1 MLRRRRLSLRLFC
14 NNMALRFRRR
24 HWRQGL
30 KRSEHMRKE
39 RLIESTSDELIQINT
54 ATGADLSARKP
65 GKVYLVGAGPAD
77 PDLITVK
84 GLRCLRVADVVIYD
98 SLASPQL
105 LEEAHPRAERVYVGK
120 RAGHHCMKQEQIN
133 ALLIQ
138 YAQQGQIV
146 VRLKGGDPFV
156 FGRGGEEALALA
168 QAGIPFEVVPGVS
181 SAIAVPAY
189 AGIPVTHRH
198 LASSVTIVTGH
209 EDAAHTSSRVDWE
222 ALAKLDGTLVIL
234 MGVATLAHIA
244 ERLRNGGLHPDT
256 PAAVIQ
262 EGTAPEQHVVT
273 GTLETIADRAASAGI
288 TSPAV
293 VVIGAVVTL
302 HEALTWYEGVR
313 EASHPSAGAGIGLI
327 ASSGVEAF
335 PTLEGERDF
344 AHTGKVTV

>member
-1 MLRRRRLSLRLFC
+1 MRRGPIYRAHGGSGATSL
-14 NNMALRFRRR
+14 
-24 HWRQGL
+24 H
-30 KRSEHMRKE
+30 E
-39 RLIESTSDELIQINT
+39 RASH
-54 ATGADLSARKP
+54 

-84 GLRCLRVADVVIYD
+84 GLRCLRAADVVVYD
-98 SLASPQL
+98 SLVSPQL
-105 LEEAHPRAERVYVGK
+105 LEEVRPQAECLYVGK
-120 RAGHHCMKQEQIN
+120 RPGYHCMKQEQIN
-133 ALLIQ
+133 ALLIN
-138 YAQQGQIV
+138 YAQQGHTV

-168 QAGIPFEVVPGVS
+168 QAGIPFEIVPGVS

-209 EDAAHTSSRVDWE
+209 EDAAHTSSSVNWE

-234 MGVATLAHIA
+234 MGVATLPHITG
-244 ERLRNGGLHPDT
+244 RLRDGGLHPDT

-262 EGTAPEQHVVT
+262 EGTVPQQHVVT
-273 GTLETIADRAASAGI
+273 GTLANIADRAAIAGI

-302 HEALTWYEGVR
+302 NDALAWFEAMH
-313 EASHPSAGAGIGLI
+313 ADIS
-327 ASSGVEAF
+327 
-335 PTLEGERDF
+335 
-344 AHTGKVTV
+344 KVMV

>member
-1 MLRRRRLSLRLFC
+1 M
-14 NNMALRFRRR
+14 
-24 HWRQGL
+24 
-30 KRSEHMRKE
+30 
-39 RLIESTSDELIQINT
+39 
-54 ATGADLSARKP
+54 
-65 GKVYLVGAGPAD
+65 
-77 PDLITVK
+77 
-84 GLRCLRVADVVIYD
+84 
-98 SLASPQL
+98 
-105 LEEAHPRAERVYVGK
+105 
-120 RAGHHCMKQEQIN
+120 
-133 ALLIQ
+133 
-138 YAQQGQIV
+138 
-146 VRLKGGDPFV
+146 
-156 FGRGGEEALALA
+156 
-168 QAGIPFEVVPGVS
+168 
-181 SAIAVPAY
+181 
-189 AGIPVTHRH
+189 
-198 LASSVTIVTGH
+198 TGH

>member
-1 MLRRRRLSLRLFC
+1 MRRG
-14 NNMALRFRRR
+14 RF
-24 HWRQGL
+24 
-30 KRSEHMRKE
+30 
-39 RLIESTSDELIQINT
+39 IAPT
-54 ATGADLSARKP
+54 ADLSACGHERASH

-84 GLRCLRVADVVIYD
+84 GLRCLRVADVVVYD
-98 SLASPQL
+98 SLVSPQL
-105 LEEAHPRAERVYVGK
+105 LEEVRPQAECVYVGK
-120 RAGHHCMKQEQIN
+120 RPGYHCMKQEQIN
-133 ALLIQ
+133 ALLIN
-138 YAQQGQIV
+138 YAQQGHTV

-168 QAGIPFEVVPGVS
+168 QAGIPFEIVPGVS

-209 EDAAHTSSRVDWE
+209 EDAAHTSSNVNWE

-234 MGVATLAHIA
+234 MGVATLPQIA
-244 ERLRNGGLHPDT
+244 GRLHDGGLHPDT

-262 EGTAPEQHVVT
+262 EGTVPQQHVVT
-273 GTLETIADRAASAGI
+273 GTLANIADRAAIAGI

-302 HEALTWYEGVR
+302 NDALAWYE
-313 EASHPSAGAGIGLI
+313 AMHADIS
-327 ASSGVEAF
+327 
-335 PTLEGERDF
+335 
-344 AHTGKVTV
+344 KVMV